1 MTLQNLPNYDPES
14 CIYDSTVIDSNFY
27 DVDSFT
33 SKFTN
38 SKQPIFLSVN
48 IQSINAKHEILKELM
63 CTLQNK
69 KIPIEILALQETWAV
84 RYVNLLD
91 IPGFERLIF
100 KNRSVGRG
108 GGSWILCKKW
118 TNCKANRAPLPNFCE
133 PGF

>member
-1 MTLQNLPNYDPES
+1 LFDS
-14 CIYDSTVIDSNFY
+14 CRPYFR
-27 DVDSFT
+27 F
-33 SKFTN
+33 SKWGSLN
-38 SKQPIFLSVN
+38 SIAVR
-48 IQSINAKHEILKELM
+48 IRVNAKHETLKELM

-84 RYVNLLD
+84 KYVNLLD

-118 TNCKANRAPLPNFCE
+118 TNCKANRAPLPHFCE
-133 PGF
+133 PDF